1 MFIGNIGADT
11 EKYLYDNGITKL
23 DDLVG
28 STVYLAYPSQGIV
41 CFKVKKIEFSHKQ
54 KEWFFTF
61 THNSYRVSELGKRVF
76 FAEEEARVW
85 QMNRLEEYTEDQKKR
100 ILRRES
106 ERKQKEIKE
115 LNSLLEKYPD
125 ENSRK
130 VPDKC
135 CGTCAYNVKPMVP
148 HTCDEC
154 TSLDQDEMY
163 SMWEWNCKDF

>member
-1 MFIGNIGADT
+1 
-11 EKYLYDNGITKL
+11 
-23 DDLVG
+23 
-28 STVYLAYPSQGIV
+28 
-41 CFKVKKIEFSHKQ
+41 
-54 KEWFFTF
+54 
-61 THNSYRVSELGKRVF
+61 
-76 FAEEEARVW
+76 
-85 QMNRLEEYTEDQKKR
+85 MNRLEEYTEDQKKR

-148 HTCDEC
+148 YTCDEC

>member
-1 MFIGNIGADT
+1 MFIGNIENSAMV
-11 EKYLYDNGITKL
+11 YLFKNDIIKL

-28 STVYLAYPSQGIV
+28 KTVYLAYPCQGIV
-41 CFKVKKIEFSHKQ
+41 CFKVKKIEFLDKQ
-54 KEWFFTF
+54 KEWFFTVAY
-61 THNSYRVSELGKRVF
+61 NSYRVSELGKSVF
-76 FAEEEARVW
+76 ITEEEAREW
-85 QMNRLEEYTEDQKKR
+85 QLNRLEEYTEDQKKR